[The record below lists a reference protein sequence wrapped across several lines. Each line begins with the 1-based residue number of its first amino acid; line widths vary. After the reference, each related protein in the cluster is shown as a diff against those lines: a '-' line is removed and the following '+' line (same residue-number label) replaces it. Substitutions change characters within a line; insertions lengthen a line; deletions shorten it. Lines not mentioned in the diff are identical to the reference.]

1 MSLSCEMG
9 TIKFPI
15 KQLPFLKFIYVKVLD
30 FICLFIQQ
38 ESNYQATY
46 YVLGIILS
54 IECTKIEKKKGKK
67 DI

>member
-1 MSLSCEMG
+1 ME

-30 FICLFIQQ
+30 FICSFTQQ
-38 ESNYQATY
+38 ERNYQATY